1 MQKDPGEIYSNYSFL
16 LEKTSKRIKKF
27 ARNKFREYGFTVTI
41 DQWSVL
47 KVLKE
52 KAPISQVDLAQECL
66 KDTPTLTRILDLLV
80 QKALVARNVDRQD
93 RRRQQVALTP
103 EGGTLVEEMMPKVR
117 EIRMQAWQNLADDD
131 FRHFV
136 KTLNTIYQNLDD

>member
-80 QKALVARNVDRQD
+80 QKALVARNVDTQD

-103 EGGTLVEEMMPKVR
+103 EGSTLVEEMMPKVR